1 VRGWARPARPLAP
14 IAVTAAILVLWF
26 LVAHNSGAGWVQVLG
41 DLVFGALVIGMV
53 APPLFL
59 VRARV
64 RIVSAPG
71 DGRAGLPVS
80 LHLAAATRLRIRP
93 VDPPGDEALVGPMAR
108 GAAGDDRV
116 ILLPLRRG
124 VHDTVTLDIATAAP
138 FALQWW
144 TRRIT
149 LPLPGTLHVA
159 PRRGQ
164 AEALPRR
171 PDADAGEADAQA
183 HTDVGLP
190 RGARPYAWGD
200 HRRHVHWQA
209 TAHAGELMM
218 RELERPLAETV
229 TVSVVLPADQDEAER
244 VAERALGTVLL
255 LLDRGAPVTLGTLEA
270 SGPVQATVRDRRQAG
285 RRLARAVSA
294 DATAPGS
301 IGIAVAP

>member
-1 VRGWARPARPLAP
+1 VTRWARPARPLAP

-41 DLVFGALVIGMV
+41 DLVFGALVVGMI

-59 VRARV
+59 TRARV
-64 RIVSAPG
+64 RIISAPG
-71 DGRAGLPVS
+71 DGRAGLPVH
-80 LHLAAATRLRIRP
+80 LQLAASTRVRVRP
-93 VDPPGDEALVGPMAR
+93 VDPPGDEALVGPMER
-108 GAAGDDRV
+108 GASGDDRV
-116 ILLPLRRG
+116 MLLPLRRG
-124 VHDTVTLDIATAAP
+124 VHDTVTLHIATAAP

-149 LPLPGTLHVA
+149 LPLPGTLHIA

-164 AEALPRR
+164 AEPLPRR

-229 TVSVVLPADQDEAER
+229 DVSVILPGDPDQAER
-244 VAERALGTVLL
+244 MAERALGSVLL
-255 LLDRGAPVTLGTLEA
+255 LLDRGTPVRLATVEA
-270 SGPVQATVRDRRQAG
+270 SGPVQAAVRDRRQAG
-285 RRLARAVSA
+285 RRLARAVSIG
-294 DATAPGS
+294 APAIGS
-301 IGIAVAP
+301 TGIAVSP